1 MKHLDLITIIIGAL
15 TLILGIAGIII
26 SLILRSEYMIV
37 SICGCTMCFV
47 FMRRFMPYSVV
58 LWQNGNHNIYAN
70 MLHHLYFSRKLRD
83 IPKY

>member
-37 SICGCTMCFV
+37 SICGCIV
-47 FMRRFMPYSVV
+47 RRFCLIQRYY
-58 LWQNGNHNIYAN
+58 GKKETIIYAN
-70 MLHHLYFSRKLRD
+70 MLHHLHFCE
-83 IPKY
+83 

>member
-37 SICGCTMCFV
+37 SICGCTCA
-47 FMRRFMPYSVV
+47 V
-58 LWQNGNHNIYAN
+58 LWQKGNHNIC
-70 MLHHLYFSRKLRD
+70 
-83 IPKY
+83 

>member
-37 SICGCTMCFV
+37 SIAAVPVLYCAEV
-47 FMRRFMPYSVV
+47 LPYSAV
-58 LWQNGNHNIYAN
+58 LWQKGNHNIC
-70 MLHHLYFSRKLRD
+70 
-83 IPKY
+83 

>member
-37 SICGCTMCFV
+37 SICGCTCV
-47 FMRRFMPYSVV
+47 YYAEVLPYSVV

-70 MLHHLYFSRKLRD
+70 MLHHLYF
-83 IPKY
+83 